1 MRKIKPATVLFLL
14 SFLLVAF
21 NVTVASAG
29 PPDVP
34 LTIDEQQMVE
44 LINQYRV
51 TAGLQPYRV
60 DMTLEQAARLK
71 ARELSEQDYFTRQ
84 FPGYGSPFK
93 IIRAVG
99 LKYRYAGETV
109 IMATSAEAAFSSIE
123 SGRNV
128 SSDKFSRIGVGVAAG
143 GSSKIFTLL
152 FAGGQGSVSFYS
164 FQQAPQQQAPQ
175 PVLQPVPHQP
185 QVEPAPMAGIMNN
198 DERQML
204 NLVNQERAA
213 AGLQPLQADM
223 ALVQL
228 ARMKARD
235 MIDKGYFAHQS
246 PTYGS
251 PFEMIREAAIEYR
264 YAGENL
270 AGAPGVDSA
279 HENLMNSPGHRANIL
294 NANYRKAGIGVVDGG
309 PYGKMFVQLFIG

>member
-1 MRKIKPATVLFLL
+1 MRKAKLATIFFLL
-14 SFLLVAF
+14 SLLFVAF
-21 NVTVASAG
+21 NLTAASAG
-29 PPDVP
+29 PPDVSSA
-34 LTIDEQQMVE
+34 IDEQQMIE
-44 LINQYRV
+44 LINRYRV
-51 TAGLQPYRV
+51 AAGLQPYQA
-60 DMTLEQAARLK
+60 DMALGQAAGLK
-71 ARELSEQDYFTRQ
+71 ARELLGQDYFTRQ
-84 FPGYGSPFK
+84 FPGYGFPFK
-93 IIRAVG
+93 TIGAVG
-99 LKYRYAGETV
+99 SKYRYAGETIIV
-109 IMATSAEAAFSSIE
+109 ASSSEAAFSFIE

-128 SSDKFSRIGVGVAAG
+128 SSDKFSRIGVGVAAR

-152 FAGGQGSVSFYS
+152 FAGGQGSGLFYS

-175 PVLQPVPHQP
+175 PVLQPASRQP
-185 QVEPAPMAGIMNN
+185 QMEPVPMAGSLND

-213 AGLQPLQADM
+213 AGLRPLQADM
-223 ALVQL
+223 ALVRL

-251 PFEMIREAAIEYR
+251 PFEMLRGAGIDYS

-270 AGAPGVDSA
+270 AGAPAVDSA

-294 NANYRKAGIGVVDGG
+294 NADYTRAGIGVVEGG
-309 PYGKMFVQLFIG
+309 PYGKMFVQLFTG